1 MKSNSIQ
8 NITMITCKEE
18 MVKIKSNSPQK
29 SMWKKV
35 NIKSDT
41 VQNTLVITC
50 IQKKAE
56 TKSNTIYRT
65 QW

>member
-35 NIKSDT
+35 NIKSNT
-41 VQNTLVITC
+41 VQNTMVITC
-50 IQKKAE
+50 MQKKVE
-56 TKSNTIYRT
+56 IKSNTIYRT